1 MNSAFFLSLKNETV
15 KSGTAIQEE
24 LKSAILLRC
33 VGGQLKPHLK
43 LTIGDNV
50 QHSTL
55 REQQSDRSQ
64 QKWATSMVASSST
77 LIEFKMPK
85 EKVRKARMTIRKAK
99 VKMLR
104 AKERKEKEIREE
116 RKVITGSKVNAKT
129 RKARVWQR
137 VTLVEGQDIL
147 LKTVGGTIFER

>member
-1 MNSAFFLSLKNETV
+1 
-15 KSGTAIQEE
+15 
-24 LKSAILLRC
+24 
-33 VGGQLKPHLK
+33 
-43 LTIGDNV
+43 
-50 QHSTL
+50 
-55 REQQSDRSQ
+55 
-64 QKWATSMVASSST
+64 
-77 LIEFKMPK
+77 MPK